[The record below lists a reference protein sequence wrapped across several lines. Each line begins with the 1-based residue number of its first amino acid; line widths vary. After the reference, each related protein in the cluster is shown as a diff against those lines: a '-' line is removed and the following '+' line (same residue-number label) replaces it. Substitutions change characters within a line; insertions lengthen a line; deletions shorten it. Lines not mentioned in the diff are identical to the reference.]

1 MSVFNI
7 GTALQ
12 DLRQQPGVHIAFRED
27 TELRGVQFIV
37 RFLSNGYGASII
49 RNPYSYGVELAIVKF
64 YGTGDDDF
72 ELDDDTILGT
82 NVKGWL
88 DQTELLE
95 LLNAIR
101 NLNTEE

>member
-7 GTALQ
+7 RTALQ
-12 DLRQQPGVHIAFRED
+12 PFEQQPGVHIAYRENP
-27 TELRGVQFIV
+27 ELRSVQFIV
-37 RFLSNGYGASII
+37 RFLNNGYGASII
-49 RNPYSYGVELAIVKF
+49 RSPYSYGVELAIVKF
-64 YGTGDDDF
+64 FGTGDDDF
-72 ELDDDTILGT
+72 DLDDDTILGT